1 MRCASYRRRAKKR
14 FLPRAF
20 YRVYALASGGA
31 GATLTGAPPG
41 RSIQAKVGMEF
52 KGVRWR

>member
-20 YRVYALASGGA
+20 YRVYALASGGV

-41 RSIQAKVGMEF
+41 RSIQAKVGVEF